1 MTYRTT
7 LLKRATIVLASAL
20 SLAGCGTNNSATPL
34 GSDFFP
40 PEEDTSTHRVFAAQA
55 ANGARNDG
63 MLYGYHFD
71 NAALNSLGESKLNL
85 MANTAPN
92 AVTTVYL
99 NVAEDDMLNPRR
111 ESVAAY
117 LKGKGVDEARTKF
130 VSGPN
135 PATITP
141 TAGGIARF
149 ERTEN
154 INSSL
159 NGGGDTGNAATG
171 NFPSDG
177 GSK

>member
-1 MTYRTT
+1 MTNRTSI
-7 LLKRATIVLASAL
+7 LKRATIVLASAL
-20 SLAGCGTNNSATPL
+20 SLAGCETNNTATPL
-34 GSDFFP
+34 GADFFP
-40 PEEDTSTHRVFAAQA
+40 PEEDSNTTRIFAVQA

-71 NAALNSLGESKLNL
+71 NAALNTLGESKLNL
-85 MANTAPN
+85 MANTAPS

-99 NVAEDDMLNPRR
+99 NVPEDDMLGSRR

-117 LKGKGVDEARTKF
+117 LKSKGLEESQMKF

-135 PATITP
+135 PATVTP
-141 TAGGIARF
+141 TAGGIARLD
-149 ERTEN
+149 RTEN

-159 NGGGDTGNAATG
+159 NGGGDTGNASTG
-171 NFPSDG
+171 SFPSDG